1 MGRRSSISQGSSSG
15 SDRSLSRS
23 PVGRPRSLHR
33 LPTAI
38 QVSPV
43 ANKSSKNGASQ
54 RKTDESKN
62 GKSRWH
68 KRDRK
73 VRDSRTNIDG
83 DDECADDHPMASSSR
98 LPSYLEQST
107 YSTGI
112 SMPPPS
118 SIPPTQ
124 SYRGPHS
131 PVGFRPT
138 KNLIV
143 EPRVDMPSS
152 KQNRTPSVK
161 GAGFKPIGKASSA
174 VKRFFPGDE
183 EEMDLGPLELHRA
196 SAEDVEASL
205 PTSRKV
211 PAINSWPNGKEP
223 DSADAKEVFS
233 DDRHENDRLPL
244 YSDSHPNHTIGPVV
258 LPMEP
263 LLSSMAPP
271 DILEKALSPND
282 GGEMSMDLQLSPA
295 IQDSP
300 NDTVA
305 VSSPKDLY
313 KIINQVGEGTFGK
326 VYKARNTLTGG
337 HVALK
342 RIRMESERDGFPV
355 TAIREIKLLQSLRH
369 ENVVRLFEMM
379 VSNGEYIAIACV
391 CSQLLSNR
399 FSVYGV

>member
-1 MGRRSSISQGSSSG
+1 
-15 SDRSLSRS
+15 
-23 PVGRPRSLHR
+23 
-33 LPTAI
+33 
-38 QVSPV
+38 
-43 ANKSSKNGASQ
+43 
-54 RKTDESKN
+54 
-62 GKSRWH
+62 
-68 KRDRK
+68 
-73 VRDSRTNIDG
+73 
-83 DDECADDHPMASSSR
+83 
-98 LPSYLEQST
+98 
-107 YSTGI
+107 
-112 SMPPPS
+112 MPPP

-138 KNLIV
+138 KNLVV

-183 EEMDLGPLELHRA
+183 EEMDLGPLEQHRA
-196 SAEDVEASL
+196 LSEDTEAL
-205 PTSRKV
+205 PPTSRKV
-211 PAINSWPNGKEP
+211 PEIHSWPNGKEP
-223 DSADAKEVFS
+223 ERAEAKEESS
-233 DDRHENDRLPL
+233 DDRESDHLPH
-244 YSDSHPNHTIGPVV
+244 YSDSHLNHTIEPVV
-258 LPMEP
+258 LPVEP

-271 DILEKALSPND
+271 DILDKPLSPND
-282 GGEMSMDLQLSPA
+282 GGEMLMDLQLSPA
-295 IQDSP
+295 IQDGSK
-300 NDTVA
+300 DTIA

-313 KIINQVGEGTFGK
+313 KIVNQVGEGTFGK

-379 VSNGEYIAIACV
+379 VSNGKYVTIACD